1 MILDT
6 VLIQH
11 EEVKKEI
18 IKQGGLE
25 KIISFLVDGDYEKQT
40 DNQLENALKV
50 LWMSTFDDPDIV
62 KSFQQDTKLIAR
74 VNHILQHAKEHQNP
88 TLEKA
93 ADGFIWKVEKE
104 EKFKEQQQAEQE
116 RKKHEKKKKRAQE
129 NGTSE
134 TAEEDEEEEEEE
146 QYDLMVSYSWADM
159 DLAHRIFHHLTEKLG
174 YKVWLDQEQMHGSTI
189 EAMV

>member
-1 MILDT
+1 M
-6 VLIQH
+6 QH

-25 KIISFLVDGDYEKQT
+25 NLVSFVRDGDPGKQST
-40 DNQLENALKV
+40 NQLGDAIEI
-50 LWMSTFDDPDIV
+50 LWLSTFDDPDIV

-146 QYDLMVSYSWADM
+146 QYDLMISYSWADM